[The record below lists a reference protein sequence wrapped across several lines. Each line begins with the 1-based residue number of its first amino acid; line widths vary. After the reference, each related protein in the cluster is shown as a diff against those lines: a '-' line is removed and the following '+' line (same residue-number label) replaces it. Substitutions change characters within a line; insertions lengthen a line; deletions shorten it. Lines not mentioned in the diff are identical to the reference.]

1 MRTCAFAAG
10 MAAVVA
16 AILFQYGL
24 TVQALSSVA
33 FACMAGAALLTD
45 IDALV
50 IPNRLIV
57 AGIVCWAAT
66 IGFVPAPQNGFGVGS
81 LFVPFFGQGLIAV
94 LADSLSGAFAVAGLV
109 VLAAVVTGRVT
120 GRPALGGGDVKLLF
134 VTGLYLGLLG
144 NVLTLFLSCIL
155 GLLIAPMWQYA
166 EKRRLAPP
174 LPQPSHYAQQGSQ
187 AIPSPRHR
195 RDKEGSQQTQRPRT
209 FPFGPAIALAAMTA
223 LLAGPSLMAQFLGLA

>member
-1 MRTCAFAAG
+1 MRRWAFAAG
-10 MAAVVA
+10 MAIVA
-16 AILFQYGL
+16 AALFLQYGL
-24 TVQALSSVA
+24 TVQALSYTA
-33 FACMAGAALLTD
+33 FAGIAGAALLTD
-45 IDALV
+45 IDALA

-57 AGIVCWAAT
+57 TGIVCWAAT
-66 IGFVPAPQNGFGVGS
+66 IGFVPAPQDGFGVGS

-94 LADSLSGAFAVAGLV
+94 LADSLLGAFAVAGLV
-109 VLAAVVTGRVT
+109 VLAAVVTEQVT

-134 VTGLYLGLLG
+134 VAGLFLGLPG
-144 NVLTLFLSCIL
+144 NVLTLFLACML
-155 GLLIAPMWQYA
+155 GLLIAPVWQHA

-174 LPQPSHYAQQGSQ
+174 PPQPSRYAQQGSQ

-195 RDKEGSQQTQRPRT
+195 QGKEGSPQTQGPRT